1 MEEEGIIVD
10 VKGEMAKVAINPQ
23 FSCAHCS
30 LRNVC
35 LQSGEKVYTEALNP
49 LEAQVGDLVRV
60 EMPAGSVYG
69 STFLLFF
76 MPLVALSLGFGLAQ
90 WAGFSQGLSIT
101 FGLLSAGGWFL
112 LLWRIERRRSRHR
125 PLPMIIGLV
134 KRKTIERRSD
144 EPSQGRGQEVHQR

>member
-1 MEEEGIIVD
+1 
-10 VKGEMAKVAINPQ
+10 MAKVAITPK
-23 FSCAHCS
+23 FACAHCS

-49 LEAQVGDLVRV
+49 LEAQVGDLVKV

-76 MPLVALSLGFGLAQ
+76 TPLVALSLGFGLAQ
-90 WAGFSQGLSIT
+90 WAGFSQGPSIA

-112 LLWRIERRRSRHR
+112 LLWRIEKRRSRHR
-125 PLPMIIGLV
+125 SMPLIKGLLN
-134 KRKTIERRSD
+134 RKTIERRSD
-144 EPSQGRGQEVHQR
+144 ESSQG

>member
-1 MEEEGIIVD
+1 
-10 VKGEMAKVAINPQ
+10 MAKVAITPK
-23 FSCAHCS
+23 FACAHCS

-49 LEAQVGDLVRV
+49 LEAQVGDLVKV

-90 WAGFSQGLSIT
+90 WAGFSQGPSIA
-101 FGLLSAGGWFL
+101 FGLLSVGGWFL
-112 LLWRIERRRSRHR
+112 LLWRIEKRRSRHR
-125 PLPMIIGLV
+125 SMPLIRGLLD
-134 KRKTIERRSD
+134 RKTIERRSD
-144 EPSQGRGQEVHQR
+144 ESSQG